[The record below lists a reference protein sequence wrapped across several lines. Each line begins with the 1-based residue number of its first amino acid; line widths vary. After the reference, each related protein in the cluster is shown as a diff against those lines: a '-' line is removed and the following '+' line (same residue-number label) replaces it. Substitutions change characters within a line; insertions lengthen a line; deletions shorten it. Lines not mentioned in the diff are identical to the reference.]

1 MSINESH
8 CFDMFSS
15 YCTVQLSLSINE
27 FHSIAHR
34 IADKT
39 AIDPIEICTTLTTAL
54 RGNGLVRK
62 DNLGR
67 TPLHWAAYRGAGT
80 CCMHLIQV
88 GRWIRSV
95 LLPKWFLSN
104 ALFLDWLYL
113 FVLQK
118 GIDVDAVDDLGNT
131 PIAYAAM
138 NGHER
143 LEFVSPL
150 IS

>member
-1 MSINESH
+1 M
-8 CFDMFSS
+8 SS
-15 YCTVQLSLSINE
+15 YHHLICKFNVLPLL

-88 GRWIRSV
+88 GR
-95 LLPKWFLSN
+95 
-104 ALFLDWLYL
+104 
-113 FVLQK
+113 
-118 GIDVDAVDDLGNT
+118 
-131 PIAYAAM
+131 
-138 NGHER
+138 
-143 LEFVSPL
+143 
-150 IS
+150 